1 LSVPSLEQTSGP
13 DAAPKVASAGTP
25 RHTALVTRVHFGHR
39 DADEASDTRAMAEA
53 ERASPDERGPRGV
66 LVAALSVAII
76 IAVLLVLVLR

>member
-1 LSVPSLEQTSGP
+1 
-13 DAAPKVASAGTP
+13 
-25 RHTALVTRVHFGHR
+25 VTRVHFGHR